1 MADNPH
7 PLDYEAT
14 LNRMEEGLA
23 PVDPQIALASIAIS
37 LVQITSHLSHIA
49 TTLEII
55 QVQLSNG
62 NGNIAAALNNLGAR
76 MNR

>member
-37 LVQITSHLSHIA
+37 LVKITSHLNLI
-49 TTLEII
+49 TTSLNII
-55 QVQLSNG
+55 QMQLSNG
-62 NGNIAAALNNLGAR
+62 NGNIVAALNNLGAR
-76 MNR
+76 MDR